1 VQVRDEGSV
10 GVGADIVGV
19 IVVVLGDR
27 NPLCSGDLLFQVTG
41 DDLLLLPNEATAR
54 SCAQVSSK
62 VLRAVAT
69 AATRASCS
77 QCVVAAAT

>member
-1 VQVRDEGSV
+1 VRDEGSV
-10 GVGADIVGV
+10 EVGASIVGV

-27 NPLCSGDLLFQVTG
+27 NLLCSGDLLFQVMG

-62 VLRAVAT
+62 VLRVVAT
-69 AATRASCS
+69 AATRISCS